1 MKYVPYAKTD
11 KQISRLGF
19 GSWQLGN
26 TEFWGHMSVDEGV
39 NLVRTA
45 IQRGV
50 NFFDTAPGYANGLSE
65 TILGMAIKNQREN
78 VVINTKFGHKA
89 DGSSDFHPASI
100 RESVLD
106 SLSRLQTD
114 YVDSVVMHNPGY
126 DILSGETTHFHM
138 FEQLKDEG
146 LIRAYGVSIDTA
158 EEMEMVLKHLHVDV
172 IELLFNLFFQAPV
185 NHFQAAA
192 AKNISLVAK
201 VPLDSGWL
209 TGKYDQYTIF
219 QGIRSRWD
227 DLTLRRRDQLV
238 RQLKKV
244 TGHDNLTPYAMAFIL
259 SHPEITTVIPGI
271 KSIDQL
277 DEHIRAT
284 DMVLP
289 DDLKHA
295 FITLYEQAI
304 KGDPLPW

>member
-1 MKYVPYAKTD
+1 MNVVQYAKTD
-11 KQISRLGF
+11 TPVNRLGF
-19 GSWQLGN
+19 GAWQLGN

-39 NLVRTA
+39 ALVKTA
-45 IQRGV
+45 IQRGI

-65 TILGMAIKNQREN
+65 TILGMAIKDQREK

-114 YVDSVVMHNPGY
+114 YVDSVVMHNPGF
-126 DILSGETTHFHM
+126 DVLSGQTTHFQM

-146 LIRAYGVSIDTA
+146 LIRAYGVSIDSA
-158 EEMEMVLKHLHVDV
+158 EEMDMVLTHLQVDV
-172 IELLFNLFFQAPV
+172 IEVLFNLFFQAPAK
-185 NHFQAAA
+185 HFKAAA
-192 AKNISLVAK
+192 SQHISLVVK

-209 TGKYDQYTIF
+209 TGKYDEDTIF

-227 DLTLRRRDQLV
+227 DQTLQRRGKLV
-238 RQLKKV
+238 RQLKHI

-259 SHPEITTVIPGI
+259 SHPEITAVIPGI
-271 KSIDQL
+271 KSVKQL
-277 DEHIRAT
+277 DEHIRAAGT
-284 DMVLP
+284 PLP
-289 DDLKHA
+289 DDLKQA
-295 FITLYEQAI
+295 FITLYEQEL
-304 KGDPLPW
+304 KHDPLPW